1 MKVAVF
7 GGSGF
12 LGSHVAD
19 VLTRDGNEVVI
30 FDLRPSP
37 YLQEGQTMITGDITD
52 KKAVEKAVRGCDVVY
67 NFAGIADLD
76 RAREKP
82 VETVEINILG
92 NTIILDACQK
102 NRVHRFVFASSFYVY
117 SEAGSFYRSSK
128 QACELIIE
136 NYNKVF
142 GLPFTILRYGSL
154 YGPRA
159 DERNWIYGI
168 LKQALTEGKITRY
181 GDGEEVRE
189 YIHVEDAARTTV
201 DILSKEFENQCVIIT
216 GQQQMKIKDLLIMIK
231 EMLGNKI
238 EIEFLPSEFEEHY
251 EITPYC
257 FSPKIAKK
265 ITSSQYLDMGQG
277 ILQIL
282 QDIHQKEFQYKE
294 LSGVLIGE
302 EIKQKL
308 KKKH

>member
-1 MKVAVF
+1 MKVVVF

-19 VLTRDGNEVVI
+19 ALTSEGHDVTI
-30 FDLRPSP
+30 FDLKPSP
-37 YLQEGQTMITGDITD
+37 YLQDKQKMIIGNITD
-52 KKAVEKAVRGCDVVY
+52 KKAVEKAVKGCDVVY
-67 NFAGIADLD
+67 NFAGIADIGE
-76 RAREKP
+76 AKEKP

-92 NTIILDACQK
+92 NTIILDACRK
-102 NRVHRFVFASSFYVY
+102 HKIKRFVFASTLYVY

-159 DERNWIYGI
+159 DEKNWIYSI

-189 YIHVEDAARTTV
+189 YIHVGDAARISV
-201 DILSKEFENQCVIIT
+201 DILSKEFENQYAIISSH
-216 GQQQMKIKDLLIMIK
+216 QQIKIKDLLMMVK

-238 EIEFLPSEFEEHY
+238 KIEYLPSTSDLHY
-251 EITPYC
+251 EVTPYS
-257 FSPKIAKK
+257 FNPKIAKK
-265 ITSSQYLDMGQG
+265 IISKYYLDMGQG
-277 ILQIL
+277 MLHML
-282 QDIHQKEFQYKE
+282 REIHKKHFPYKE
-294 LSGVLIGE
+294 VSGMLIKENSKTDE
-302 EIKQKL
+302 EK
-308 KKKH
+308 